1 MILVPKRRK
10 KRSFLWQFPLKKEGS
25 SVPDTDY
32 FNILA
37 DETIKL
43 ELEIVSIHEK
53 FKNVQP
59 TEMAWSKLSDQLNQG
74 THAYLLEDEFFCCNL
89 NVYSQKGHLKNQC
102 LIYPNF

>member
-25 SVPDTDY
+25 SVPDKDY
-32 FNILA
+32 FDILA

-59 TEMAWSKLSDQLNQG
+59 TEMAWSKLSDQLNQS
-74 THAYLLEDEFFCCNL
+74 THHAYLLEN
-89 NVYSQKGHLKNQC
+89 
-102 LIYPNF
+102 NFLLRITYQVFIHRKVT